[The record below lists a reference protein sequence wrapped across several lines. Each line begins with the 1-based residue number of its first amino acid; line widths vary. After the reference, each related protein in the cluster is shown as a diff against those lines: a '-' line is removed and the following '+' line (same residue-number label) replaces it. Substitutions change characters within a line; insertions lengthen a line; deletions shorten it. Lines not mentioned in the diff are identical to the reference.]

1 MGFTLGPRR
10 RPPSLRRPPELP
22 CNATKFGLKK
32 EHFGVFHHFGAF
44 ALKVGT
50 QKTPKGPKIPQ
61 KTPKSPQN
69 PIDFPPSPTPQIPPF
84 PPPKFTIFNQI
95 WGFLPQILGCHHS
108 QTPPPKYG
116 IIKNPK
122 KTQKAPKSP
131 KKPQVHPK
139 IPLISPH
146 PPLPKSL
153 HFNPKFTIFDQIW
166 AFLPQIL
173 GSPPSPPPPPK
184 YGIPKNP
191 KKPQIHPKMLTCPPR
206 FAPAAPAAP
215 HPNGCA
221 PTSPP
226 NLGEKRAN
234 LGKKGKNGE
243 FE

>member
-1 MGFTLGPRR
+1 MGFFMGFTLGPRR
-10 RPPSLRRPPELP
+10 RPPSLRRPPGLP

-44 ALKVGT
+44 ALKVGP

-69 PIDFPPSPTPQIPPF
+69 PIDFPPSPTPQIPPS
-84 PPPKFTIFNQI
+84 PKFTIFN
-95 WGFLPQILGCHHS
+95 
-108 QTPPPKYG
+108 
-116 IIKNPK
+116 
-122 KTQKAPKSP
+122 
-131 KKPQVHPK
+131 
-139 IPLISPH
+139 
-146 PPLPKSL
+146 
-153 HFNPKFTIFDQIW
+153 QIW

-173 GSPPSPPPPPK
+173 GSPPSPPPPPSD
-184 YGIPKNP
+184 GIPKDP
-191 KKPQIHPKMLTCPPR
+191 KKPQFHPKMLTCPPR

-234 LGKKGKNGE
+234 LGKKGEKWGI
-243 FE
+243 